1 MALYP
6 NVLNK
11 NMISKKNW
19 HSKNQKEYFAGN
31 CCLFSSYCNAIA
43 ILLVTI
49 ILWAS
54 PALALNVSTGDYR
67 VQLLTDPSPPVVGL
81 ETLTT
86 LKVLRVKDGL
96 PAQHGKIHIKF
107 SEAADT
113 DEIDRIGNEDI
124 STFNMFKEGDEHG
137 NYEITSIFV
146 KHKPYYIDIA
156 IPEIEGV
163 RLASPLRAGF
173 TVIPTPAGHAGLK
186 MMFVLATVLLVFA
199 SFIFIIHAK
208 LRKQSTDPIGFNY
221 LDIPWI
227 KKILTWNYLQP
238 LFQIPLL
245 IMFVILM
252 FLAFFDIQD
261 GGKNL
266 STKLIW
272 TVWWAGVIFTFVLVG
287 RVWCFMCP
295 LGAVTEWLSNTVKA
309 ARKIPVRMRNV
320 WLANLLFIT
329 LTWIDITLGVVSIPF
344 LTGILFVVIT
354 VIAVATSLI
363 YERRT
368 FCRYLCPIGGIIGIY
383 SMFSAVELRSKD
395 CSTCKSHNIK
405 ECYVGGENGRG
416 CPMFELVPTMD
427 SNNACNFCGEC
438 IKSCSKNNISLRFR
452 AFFKDAWTTSR
463 YSLDEATLAIVL
475 VGVSIFVTG
484 DMLEPWEEWMT
495 TAKALVPAEL
505 LGIEYDY
512 TIEVVAKSFLYVF
525 FSLILVP
532 GALILASTLSNKLA
546 GQANNKGLVKTFSIF
561 GYMFIPIGLSL
572 HLAHNAGHLLNES
585 GGVVPAVQR
594 FINIYTPFNAG
605 EPDWLLAAE
614 PLIDPSFLYWIQMSL
629 LLIFFVYSLYAGYRL
644 SLKNYK
650 DGSIAFRA
658 LLPMVALSLVLVILN
673 VYLLNLPMAPRHL
686 H

>member
-1 MALYP
+1 MALRS
-6 NVLNK
+6 NELAK
-11 NMISKKNW
+11 NMITKKNW
-19 HSKNQKEYFAGN
+19 HSKNQGAYITGN
-31 CCLFSSYCNAIA
+31 NYIFSSCCKVITTLLIA
-43 ILLVTI
+43 IF
-49 ILWAS
+49 LWAS
-54 PALALNVSTGDYR
+54 PASALTVSTGDYQ
-67 VQLLTDPSPPVVGL
+67 VQFLTDPTPPIAGQ
-81 ETLTT
+81 ETLIT
-86 LKVLRVKDGL
+86 LKILHVSDRLPVQNGKVFIKLSETTDTEEIGKTENENLSIFDIVKE
-96 PAQHGKIHIKF
+96 
-107 SEAADT
+107 S
-113 DEIDRIGNEDI
+113 DEY
-124 STFNMFKEGDEHG
+124 G
-137 NYEITSIFV
+137 NYEFTGVFA
-146 KHKPYYIDIA
+146 KHASYQINIV
-156 IPEIEGV
+156 IPEIEGI
-163 RLASPLRAGF
+163 RLTSPLRVGF
-173 TVIPTPAGHAGLK
+173 TVMPSPAGHAGLK
-186 MMFVLATVLLVFA
+186 LILVLAAVLIIFVF
-199 SFIFIIHAK
+199 FVFIIHAK
-208 LRKQSTDPIGFNY
+208 LKKQSTDPGGFNY

-245 IMFVILM
+245 IMFFILL

-272 TVWWAGVIFTFVLVG
+272 TVWWAGIIFTFVLVG
-287 RVWCFMCP
+287 RLWCFMCP
-295 LGAVTEWLSNTVKA
+295 LGAVSEWISNAVKA
-309 ARKIPVRMRNV
+309 TRKLPVRMRNV

-329 LTWIDITLGVVSIPF
+329 LTWVDMTLGVVGIPL
-344 LTGILFVVIT
+344 LTGVLFIVIT

-395 CSTCKSHNIK
+395 CSVCKGHNKK
-405 ECYVGGENGRG
+405 ECYVGNDNGRG

-438 IKSCSKNNISLRFR
+438 IKTCSKNNISLRFR
-452 AFFKDAWTTSR
+452 TFFKDAWTTSR

-484 DMLEPWEEWMT
+484 DMLEPWEGWMAA
-495 TAKALVPAEL
+495 AKALVPAEL

-512 TIEVVAKSFLYVF
+512 TIGVVAESFLYVF
-525 FSLILVP
+525 FSLILIP
-532 GALILASTLSNKLA
+532 GALFLASMFSNKLA
-546 GQANNKGLVKTFSIF
+546 GQANHNGLVRTFSIF

-629 LLIFFVYSLYAGYRL
+629 LLIFFVYSLYSGHRL

-650 DGSIAFRA
+650 NSSIAFRA
-658 LLPMVALSLVLVILN
+658 LLPMVVLSLVLVTLN
-673 VYLLNLPMAPRHL
+673 VYLLNLPMAPRHI

>member
-1 MALYP
+1 MLNALA
-6 NVLNK
+6 K
-11 NMISKKNW
+11 NMITKKNW
-19 HSKNQKEYFAGN
+19 HRKNQGKHLTGN
-31 CCLFSSYCNAIA
+31 NCIFTYCKAIITFLIA
-43 ILLVTI
+43 I

-54 PALALNVSTGDYR
+54 PVSALTVSTGDYR
-67 VQLLTDPSPPVVGL
+67 VQLLTDPIPPIAGQ
-81 ETLTT
+81 ETLIT
-86 LKVLRVKDGL
+86 VKILHVAGRL
-96 PAQHGKIHIKF
+96 PAQNGKVFIKL
-107 SEAADT
+107 SETTDT
-113 DEIDRIGNEDI
+113 EEIGKTGNEDL
-124 STFNMFKEGDEHG
+124 STFDIVKESDEYG
-137 NYEITSIFV
+137 NYEFTSIFA
-146 KHKPYYIDIA
+146 KHASYHIDIV
-156 IPEIEGV
+156 IPEIEGI
-163 RLASPLRAGF
+163 RLTSPLRAGF
-173 TVIPTPAGHAGLK
+173 SVIPSPAGHAGLK
-186 MMFVLATVLLVFA
+186 MMFVLAIVLMVFV
-199 SFIFIIHAK
+199 FFVFIIHSK
-208 LRKQSTDPIGFNY
+208 LKKQSTDLAGFNY

-245 IMFVILM
+245 IMFAILL

-295 LGAVTEWLSNTVKA
+295 LGAVSEWISNAVKA
-309 ARKIPVRMRNV
+309 TRKLPVRMRNV

-329 LTWIDITLGVVSIPF
+329 LTWIDITLGVVGIPV

-354 VIAVATSLI
+354 VIAVAISLI

-395 CSTCKSHNIK
+395 CSICKGHNKK
-405 ECYVGGENGRG
+405 ECYVGDDNARG

-452 AFFKDAWTTSR
+452 TFFKDAWTTSR
-463 YSLDEATLAIVL
+463 YSLDEAALAIVL
-475 VGVSIFVTG
+475 VGVSIFVTAE
-484 DMLEPWEEWMT
+484 MLEPWEKWI
-495 TAKALVPAEL
+495 AAIKAMVPAEL
-505 LGIEYDY
+505 LGLEYDY
-512 TIEVVAKSFLYVF
+512 TIETVAKSFLYVF
-525 FSLILVP
+525 FSLILIP
-532 GALILASTLSNKLA
+532 GALLLASIFSNKLA
-546 GQANNKGLVKTFSIF
+546 GQTNHDGLVKTFTIF

-572 HLAHNAGHLLNES
+572 HLAHNTGHLLNES
-585 GGVVPAVQR
+585 AVAVPAVQR

-605 EPDWLLAAE
+605 EPDWLLASE
-614 PLIDPSFLYWIQMSL
+614 SLIDPSFLYWIQMSL

-644 SLKNYK
+644 SIKNYK

-658 LLPMVALSLVLVILN
+658 LLPMIALSFILVILN
-673 VYLLNLPMAPRHL
+673 VYLLNLPMAPRHF

>member
-1 MALYP
+1 MAQSSYELP
-6 NVLNK
+6 E
-11 NMISKKNW
+11 NMIIKIKWPN
-19 HSKNQKEYFAGN
+19 KNQKEYFADYS
-31 CCLFSSYCNAIA
+31 CLFSSNCKAI
-43 ILLVTI
+43 ISLLIAI

-54 PALALNVSTGDYR
+54 PASALTVSTGDYR
-67 VQLLTDPSPPVVGL
+67 VQMFTDPSPPVVGL

-86 LKVLRVKDGL
+86 LKVLHVTDGL

-107 SEAADT
+107 SEAANT
-113 DEIDRIGNEDI
+113 DEIDRIENENL
-124 STFNMFKEGDEHG
+124 STFNMVKEIDELG
-137 NYEITSIFV
+137 NYEIRSIFA
-146 KHKPYYIDIA
+146 KHKPYNIDIV
-156 IPEIEGV
+156 IPEIEGIK
-163 RLASPLRAGF
+163 LASPLRAGF
-173 TVIPTPAGHAGLK
+173 TVIPSPAGHAGLK

-199 SFIFIIHAK
+199 SFVFIIHAK
-208 LRKQSTDPIGFNY
+208 LQKHSTDPAGFNY

-245 IMFVILM
+245 LMFAILL

-295 LGAVTEWLSNTVKA
+295 LGAVSEWISNAVKA
-309 ARKIPVRMRNV
+309 ARKLPVRMRNV
-320 WLANLLFIT
+320 WLANLLFIA

-354 VIAVATSLI
+354 VIAVAISLI

-383 SMFSAVELRSKD
+383 SMFSAVELRLKD
-395 CSTCKSHNIK
+395 CAVCKGHNKK
-405 ECYVGGENGRG
+405 ECYVGGDNGRG

-452 AFFKDAWTTSR
+452 TFFKDAWTTSR

-484 DMLEPWEEWMT
+484 DMLEPWEEWMAA
-495 TAKALVPAEL
+495 AKALVPAEL

-512 TIEVVAKSFLYVF
+512 TIEVVAKSFIYVF
-525 FSLILVP
+525 FSLILIP
-532 GALILASTLSNKLA
+532 GALFLASIFSNRLA
-546 GQANNKGLVKTFSIF
+546 GQANHNGPVKTFSIF

-594 FINIYTPFNAG
+594 FINIYTPFSAG

-658 LLPMVALSLVLVILN
+658 LLPMVVLSLVLVILN